1 MNKLISRNM
10 EKKNLLVLS
19 STYPRWKDDVEPS
32 FVHELSRR
40 LVNDFDVMVLCPHAK
55 GAKKLD
61 VMDGVSIQRYRY
73 APESLESLVNN
84 GGIIGN
90 LKQSPVKL
98 LLVPFFMLSQLINT
112 CVAIRK
118 FKPDIIHAHWIVPQ
132 GLILVLTQLLVGK
145 TPFILT
151 SHGADLF
158 ALRGRLLGKLKS
170 MVLNCATH
178 ITVVSQVM
186 KQRAIALG
194 SNANKIS
201 VMPMGVDFSKFAPKN
216 VARKKDEILFVG
228 RLVEKKGVAYL
239 IHAMEK
245 VQQQLPDVHLN
256 IIGFGPE
263 EQSLKQLVNSLNLN
277 TRVSFLGAKKQDELI
292 DYYQSSAL
300 FVAPFIEATNG
311 DQEGLGLVTIE
322 AIASGCPVLIGDVQA
337 VRGLPIT
344 RVDVTDTADF
354 SSHIVSTLEG
364 RAFQHNRDV
373 IAWFGKKYD
382 WAIVAKGYKSIFLKV
397 LEK

>member
-1 MNKLISRNM
+1 
-10 EKKNLLVLS
+10 
-19 STYPRWKDDVEPS
+19 
-32 FVHELSRR
+32 
-40 LVNDFDVMVLCPHAK
+40 VLCPHAK

-61 VMDGVSIQRYRY
+61 VMDGVSIHRYRY

-90 LKQSPVKL
+90 LKQSPVKW
-98 LLVPFFMLSQLINT
+98 LLVPFFMLSQLIST

-132 GLILVLTQLLVGK
+132 GLILVVAQLLVGK

-170 MVLNCATH
+170 MVLNRATY
-178 ITVVSQVM
+178 ITVVSEVM
-186 KQRAIALG
+186 KQQAVSLG
-194 SNANKIS
+194 ANIEKIS
-201 VMPMGVDFSKFAPKN
+201 VMPMGVDFSKFKPKDI
-216 VARKKDEILFVG
+216 ARNKNEILFVG

-239 IHAMEK
+239 IHAMDI

-277 TRVSFLGAKKQDELI
+277 ARVSFLGAKKQDELV
-292 DYYQSSAL
+292 DHYQSASL
-300 FVAPFIEATNG
+300 FVAPFIEASNG

-322 AIASGCPVLIGDVQA
+322 AIASKCPVLIGDVKA
-337 VRGLPIT
+337 VADIPVE
-344 RVDVTDTADF
+344 RVCVADAVVF
-354 SSHIVSTLEG
+354 ADKIIKCLTCGNYNANLQEFF
-364 RAFQHNRDV
+364 RLKF
-373 IAWFGKKYD
+373 D
-382 WAIVAKGYKSIFLKV
+382 WEFVAKTYRDLFQSKV
-397 LEK
+397 GQ